1 MKTILSL
8 FLIQLIV
15 VFIVD
20 ISGAVDSLK
29 TALKWILTK
38 GAMSNS
44 NYILKP
50 FDCSLCMTFWC
61 TLIYLLCTT
70 QFTLP
75 FIAVACMLAAF
86 TGLTKSLI
94 ILVEDLV
101 VKLTQVIYKYI
112 IDNEDN
118 DIQ

>member
-8 FLIQLIV
+8 LLIQLIV

-29 TALKWILTK
+29 SALKWILTK

-50 FDCSLCMTFWC
+50 FDCSLCCTFWA
-61 TLIYLLCTT
+61 TLIYLLCTN

-75 FIAVACMLAAF
+75 FIAVGCILAAF
-86 TGLTKSLI
+86 THLTKSLI
-94 ILVEDLV
+94 ILVEDSV
-101 VKLTQVIYKYI
+101 VAVTQFIYKKF
-112 IDNEDN
+112 IDDEDN
-118 DIQ
+118 YVQ